1 MAGVTDTGF
10 VVKRESECF
19 DELIADCRATV
30 DPEFDD
36 SADSVTGQIAGIVAS
51 KQAELWE
58 VLEAVWGS
66 LSESATGAALDRIAA
81 LTNTRRRV
89 NESDA
94 ALRIRR
100 RLELSDQGATTEG
113 AMRAALSRLTGMQ
126 AARVV
131 SNRSMV
137 TDAAG
142 RPPKSVEAAALGT
155 ATGAQ
160 VAQTIWENLPAGID
174 TYGTTTTSVTDSEGH
189 SQTVRYSTAT
199 AANWWVRISA
209 EVDEAS
215 FAGPAVLRQRIQDF
229 TSGELTLAMSDGSAI
244 AGGIDIGGVLY
255 RSRISAAALTV
266 PGVTA
271 VTQVQFRANDTDPW
285 LDTDLPLGPRQ
296 SLGVGSVRGFAT
308 DHIEVATA

>member
-1 MAGVTDTGF
+1 MSGVTDSGF
-10 VVKRESECF
+10 VVRTEEEIF
-19 DELIADCRATV
+19 ADIETEARSTISPTLDTA
-30 DPEFDD
+30 PG
-36 SADSVTGQIAGIVAS
+36 SVFGQVAGIVAS

-131 SNRSMV
+131 SNRTML

-142 RPPKSVEAAALGT
+142 RPPKSVEAVVLGT

-160 VAQTIWENLPAGID
+160 VAQTIWANLPAGID
-174 TYGTTTTSVTDSEGH
+174 TYGLITTSVTDSEGH
-189 SQTVRYSTAT
+189 SQTVRYSTAS

-215 FAGPAVLRQRIQDF
+215 FAGGDVLRQRVRDF

-255 RSRISAAALTV
+255 RSRISAAAMTV

-285 LDTDLPLGPRQ
+285 LDADLPLGPRQ
-296 SLGVGSVRGFAT
+296 YLGVGSERGFAT
-308 DHIEVATA
+308 DHIEVATV